1 MRNAICWDK
10 NCETDGF
17 QVPIQKQSKPSDGA
31 TPVRKRLSAQ
41 ARRAE
46 IVQAAI
52 ELFSETGFDGSTRDV
67 ARRAGITQ
75 PLLYRY
81 FPNKENLIEAV
92 YSRVFLETWDM
103 QWDGM
108 LLDRTQSVRDRFQ
121 RFYEAYTET
130 VFQPVWLRLW
140 YFALLRDA
148 NVHAWYR
155 EVVQEQI
162 LKPLVR
168 ERRVELGR
176 SEVFAVTAEE
186 LDATWL
192 LHGGLL
198 NYGLRQQ
205 AAGQLDQTNRPRVIA
220 EALDMYMLYS
230 AARMPPQIN

>member
-1 MRNAICWDK
+1 M
-10 NCETDGF
+10 
-17 QVPIQKQSKPSDGA
+17 PL
-31 TPVRKRLSAQ
+31 RKRLSAQ

-46 IVQAAI
+46 IVEAAI

-92 YSRVFLETWDM
+92 YSRVFLETWDK
-103 QWDGM
+103 QWDG
-108 LLDRTQSVRDRFQ
+108 LLQDRTHPVRERFQ

-148 NVHAWYR
+148 DVHAWYR

-168 ERRVELGR
+168 ERRAELGV
-176 SEVFAVTAEE
+176 SQAFAVTAEE
-186 LDATWL
+186 LEIAWL

-205 AAGQLDQTNRPRVIA
+205 TTGQLDESSRTRVIG
-220 EALDMYMLYS
+220 EALDMYMLHS
-230 AARMPPQIN
+230 AAQLPRQPQ

>member
-1 MRNAICWDK
+1 M
-10 NCETDGF
+10 
-17 QVPIQKQSKPSDGA
+17 
-31 TPVRKRLSAQ
+31 RKRLSAD
-41 ARRAE
+41 ARRAQ
-46 IVQAAI
+46 IVEAAI

-81 FPNKENLIEAV
+81 FPNKQNLIEAV

-103 QWDGM
+103 EWDS
-108 LLDRTQSVRDRFQ
+108 LLQDRNRSVRDRFQ
-121 RFYEAYTET
+121 GFYEAYTDT

-148 NVHAWYR
+148 DVHAWYK

-168 ERRVELGR
+168 ERRAELDI
-176 SEVFAVTAEE
+176 SQAFAVTPQE
-186 LDATWL
+186 LEVAWL

-205 AAGQLDQTNRPRVIA
+205 AAGQLDPNSRARVIG
-220 EALDMYMLYS
+220 EALDMYMLFS
-230 AARMPPQIN
+230 AAQQPESVG